1 MQPGTDEVLHPG
13 EEGEIILTSPTVMLG
28 YLDNPEEGVKR
39 YVDLSNIDP
48 NLPYKEAVNKVGLR
62 DMTQKE
68 NISAVIDTITQ
79 KFNDKMFSGDGNVLE
94 TIGQLFGM
102 LLLDYLEK
110 EK

>member
-1 MQPGTDEVLHPG
+1 MFEAFSSLPVDIRCFQ
-13 EEGEIILTSPTVMLG
+13 SYNATVKK
-28 YLDNPEEGVKR
+28 PKIGVNQWLLAKR
-39 YVDLSNIDP
+39 Q
-48 NLPYKEAVNKVGLR
+48 
-62 DMTQKE
+62 TQKE